1 MRLTHIE
8 HFCSAA
14 PRALRAVRRSCKRSF
29 ARRDGNTVEMMDSR
43 ERSGTKD
50 NSLPCEAG
58 EGRGGGI
65 SAQTNYCSRKP
76 RVKVLN

>member
-14 PRALRAVRRSCKRSF
+14 PRALRAARRSCKRSF

-43 ERSGTKD
+43 ERNGAKD

-65 SAQTNYCSRKP
+65 SARMNYCSRKP